1 MKPTR
6 RQFVKTAL
14 TGAAL
19 LATAGSSTL
28 AFAQGMNSGAA
39 NAIMQTQK
47 LNHSPWM
54 EVTVSDGSKMR
65 IFVARPEGVT
75 AKLPGVMVLQ
85 EVFGVNGYIRS
96 VAQRIAALGYVAMAP
111 ELFHRSAPGFESGY
125 TDMGP
130 AMEQYKKM
138 DDATLTLDLKATYDA
153 LVKDSQVD
161 ASHIGSTGYCMGG
174 RASFL
179 ANATLPLQAAAVYYG
194 GGIADTL
201 LDRAKDQH
209 APLLIFSGGKD
220 THIGREK
227 QNALAAAL
235 KTAGKQY
242 ADVEFS
248 EAEHGFFCDQRA
260 SYNPEAAK
268 ESWEIFAEFFKEHLK
283 G

>member
-19 LATAGSSTL
+19 LATAGGTT
-28 AFAQGMNSGAA
+28 AFAQGLMSQHAPTAPASVSRGEWKTVDVADK
-39 NAIMQTQK
+39 TQMK
-47 LNHSPWM
+47 
-54 EVTVSDGSKMR
+54 V
-65 IFVARPEGVT
+65 FVARPKDVGGKV
-75 AKLPGVMVLQ
+75 PGVIVLQ
-85 EVFGVNGYIRS
+85 EVFGVNSYIRS
-96 VAQRIAALGYVAMAP
+96 VAERIAGLGYVAMAP
-111 ELFHRSAPGFESGY
+111 DLFHRTAPGFESGY
-125 TDMGP
+125 TDADMKP

-138 DDATLTLDLKATYDA
+138 TDAGLELDLKATYDLIA
-153 LVKDSQVD
+153 HDTQVD
-161 ASHIGSTGYCMGG
+161 GGRIGSVGYCMGG
-174 RASFL
+174 RSSFL
-179 ANATLPLQAAAVYYG
+179 ANAVLPLQAAAVYYG

-201 LDRAKDQH
+201 LARAKDQH

-227 QNALAAAL
+227 QNAIAAAL
-235 KTAGKQY
+235 KAAGKQY

-248 EAEHGFFCDQRA
+248 EAEHGFFCDQRS